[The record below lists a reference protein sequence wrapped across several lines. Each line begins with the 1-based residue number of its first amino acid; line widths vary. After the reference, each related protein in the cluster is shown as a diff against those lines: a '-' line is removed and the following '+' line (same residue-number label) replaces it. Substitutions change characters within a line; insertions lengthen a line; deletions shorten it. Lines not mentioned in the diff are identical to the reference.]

1 MRSQTSR
8 RTGPDRLGHNRFG
21 LQRGWPPASP
31 ARAFGGGGGGGRCLG
46 ALGRLPGLPSPSQP
60 RHRGGPRGAGAME
73 TLRRSLS
80 RWKRYHIQ
88 VHVSE
93 EDLLLPL
100 TVRPAD
106 TVSDLRAQ
114 LVRQGVSSWKKAFY
128 YNARRLG
135 EQDTLR
141 EVNVQNG
148 SVLLLISDAREQRTA
163 LTTIEWV

>member
-1 MRSQTSR
+1 
-8 RTGPDRLGHNRFG
+8 
-21 LQRGWPPASP
+21 
-31 ARAFGGGGGGGRCLG
+31 
-46 ALGRLPGLPSPSQP
+46 
-60 RHRGGPRGAGAME
+60 ME

-128 YNARRLG
+128 YNAKRLG

-148 SVLLLISDAREQRTA
+148 SVLLLVSDSRLPQTSGDTLRRREASWAPEDKFPAAYESQ
-163 LTTIEWV
+163 L

>member
-1 MRSQTSR
+1 
-8 RTGPDRLGHNRFG
+8 
-21 LQRGWPPASP
+21 
-31 ARAFGGGGGGGRCLG
+31 
-46 ALGRLPGLPSPSQP
+46 
-60 RHRGGPRGAGAME
+60 ME

-80 RWKRYHIQ
+80 RWKRYRIQ

-100 TVRPAD
+100 TVRPVD

-148 SVLLLISDAREQRTA
+148 SVLLLVSDAREQQTA
-163 LTTIEWV
+163 LKTMIEWV